1 MKIWMDYFCLP
12 HVLNYIAASR
22 LSNSKLT
29 NVILSKLFLR
39 RGKRISHYFG
49 IMIQAFGLL

>member
-29 NVILSKLFLR
+29 NVILSKLFLQ

-49 IMIQAFGLL
+49 IMI